1 MDSVKAAAQ
10 RLPAFIWNH
19 FTAFGI
25 SGDYGWLPHSK
36 SMSAAVRQCLSELSI
51 ALTLAR
57 QFRRLRM
64 FRIMDGLWI
73 NGGLRGFNRKMF

>member
-1 MDSVKAAAQ
+1 MPHMNKAVRVGLLGLRADGT
-10 RLPAFIWNH
+10 F
-19 FTAFGI
+19 FFGI
-25 SGDYGWLPHSK
+25 YGWLPPTE

-51 ALTLAR
+51 ALTRAR